1 MTHRYAT
8 GLLGLLSA
16 VFLLSLGSSG
26 GPVAGDDADEYQN
39 NDFDA
44 SERNQEDSVLQTRP
58 VLLIP
63 GFASTQLNAWK
74 KVSCKNSFQKNLY
87 RDVNIGDR
95 LWIDVARI
103 LAQGDCWV
111 QCMKLHMVNQSEVE
125 CKLRAGEGTSA
136 ISELDPGIVTGPLS
150 NVWGSMIRDLI
161 DQFELGPEQLIVAPY
176 DWRLPPSKMQERD
189 NYFYSLMKKST
200 IFSV

>member
-26 GPVAGDDADEYQN
+26 GPVAGDDADEYQS

-44 SERNQEDSVLQTRP
+44 RERNQEDSVLQTRP

-95 LWIDVARI
+95 
-103 LAQGDCWV
+103 
-111 QCMKLHMVNQSEVE
+111 
-125 CKLRAGEGTSA
+125 
-136 ISELDPGIVTGPLS
+136 
-150 NVWGSMIRDLI
+150 
-161 DQFELGPEQLIVAPY
+161 
-176 DWRLPPSKMQERD
+176 
-189 NYFYSLMKKST
+189 KS
-200 IFSV
+200 